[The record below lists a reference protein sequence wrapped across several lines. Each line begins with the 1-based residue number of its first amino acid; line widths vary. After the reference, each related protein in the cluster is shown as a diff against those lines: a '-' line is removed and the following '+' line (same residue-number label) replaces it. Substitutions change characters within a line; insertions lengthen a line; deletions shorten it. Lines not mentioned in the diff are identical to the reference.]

1 MSYFSQRS
9 NPSRTAAKQE
19 NRLATR
25 KKSTKTENGGAN
37 RRFWIAPG
45 RFRRRR
51 GVSPRTRGAVG
62 ARALDRR
69 TLLNATVPCRS
80 TSHTVPCLVDASPR
94 VMTTSCPSKDCGSEE
109 RTVRNDWKIRSRAFH
124 LRRVGGGSRDW
135 RRRRRAWRREMIAK
149 PITRTTHLEIRLVQ
163 PRQRML
169 VRRTLREARG
179 SRQGAGQPMGVRVA
193 KPSNEKKQ
201 RVRLRRKR
209 ARVEFRETKRSIVF
223 RARTSRISVIAI
235 ASLEACP
242 CVTQAFCPS
251 IARSRPTPSPV
262 VN

>member
-1 MSYFSQRS
+1 
-9 NPSRTAAKQE
+9 
-19 NRLATR
+19 
-25 KKSTKTENGGAN
+25 
-37 RRFWIAPG
+37 
-45 RFRRRR
+45 
-51 GVSPRTRGAVG
+51 
-62 ARALDRR
+62 
-69 TLLNATVPCRS
+69 
-80 TSHTVPCLVDASPR
+80 
-94 VMTTSCPSKDCGSEE
+94 
-109 RTVRNDWKIRSRAFH
+109 
-124 LRRVGGGSRDW
+124 
-135 RRRRRAWRREMIAK
+135 MIAK
-149 PITRTTHLEIRLVQ
+149 PIARTTHLEIRLVQ

-193 KPSNEKKQ
+193 KPSNEKT
-201 RVRLRRKR
+201 RKNNACVCAGN
-209 ARVEFRETKRSIVF
+209 ARVYEFRGTKRSIVF